1 MNTSS
6 NNNLFQ
12 NTLQQNSFGT
22 LEAPK
27 TIPGLTQLK
36 EDLNNF
42 AQEVDRQM
50 QDIEA
55 RVVCNVSQQFE
66 EQFTLTNQK
75 IDEALLLLDQRVS
88 KLQQQVSSPAAA
100 RPNVVQSSQ
109 ITEDGRINP
118 AKMEQALNDWLSK
131 VEEQVIEIED
141 KVNGRAALGDL

>member
-1 MNTSS
+1 M
-6 NNNLFQ
+6 LFA
-12 NTLQQNSFGT
+12 SC
-22 LEAPK
+22 E
-27 TIPGLTQLK
+27 

-88 KLQQQVSSPAAA
+88 KLQ
-100 RPNVVQSSQ
+100 
-109 ITEDGRINP
+109 
-118 AKMEQALNDWLSK
+118 
-131 VEEQVIEIED
+131 
-141 KVNGRAALGDL
+141 